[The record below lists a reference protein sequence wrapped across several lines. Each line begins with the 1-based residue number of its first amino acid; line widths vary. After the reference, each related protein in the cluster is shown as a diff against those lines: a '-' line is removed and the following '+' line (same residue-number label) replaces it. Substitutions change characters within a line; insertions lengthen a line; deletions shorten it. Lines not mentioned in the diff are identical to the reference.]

1 MDRALFH
8 CGNAYTVPNMRVRGH
23 VCRTNIPSNTAFRG
37 FGGPQAMMI
46 AEHYMMDVAETLG
59 ISPVKVNIFK
69 YHFPVKTNMLK
80 HQSQQCCLLLSSA

>member
-59 ISPVKVNIFK
+59 ISPVKVN
-69 YHFPVKTNMLK
+69 NLK
-80 HQSQQCCLLLSSA
+80 HQSHQMLSALSETV